1 MCATHTA
8 DAARGP
14 DAAAPEGATPRALRA
29 VAILTWAQAV
39 LGAQMPVHII
49 LGGLAGALLAEEPAL
64 ATLPV
69 SLSVAGSM
77 VGAPLMSWLMGRIG
91 RRPGFLLAALCGA
104 ASGWIAAEAILSRD
118 FWLLCAGT
126 ALAGIYMAAQNLYR
140 FAAADLASPA
150 FRPRAIAWV
159 MAGGL
164 VAAILGPQI
173 VKETSD
179 WLEPVP
185 YAGAYY
191 ALVALNLAGAL
202 PFLALDIPRP
212 PRRRDGG
219 RPAGRPMRQILADRR
234 IVVAMLCG
242 MVSYAL
248 MSLVMTST
256 PLAMVACGFATA
268 DAAGV
273 VQVHVLA
280 MYGPSF
286 VTGPLIARFGAARVI
301 ATGLACLAAA
311 AVAALSGIAIENFTV
326 ALLLLGIGWNLGF
339 IGATALLAEAHG
351 PEERARVQGLNDF
364 LVMGLVT
371 VASFASG
378 ALFAAIGWEAVNL
391 AMLPFLVAAAG
402 GLIWLTLAG
411 PRAPA

>member
-1 MCATHTA
+1 MCATQTA
-8 DAARGP
+8 EDSPPLIDPRARP
-14 DAAAPEGATPRALRA
+14 AAPAVRA

-49 LGGLAGALLAEEPAL
+49 LGGLAGALLTDTPAL

-69 SLSVAGSM
+69 SLTVAGSM
-77 VGAPLMSWLMGRIG
+77 LGAPLMSWLMGRIG

-104 ASGWIAAEAILSRD
+104 ASGAIAAEAILARD
-118 FWLLCAGT
+118 FWMLCAGT
-126 ALAGIYMAAQNLYR
+126 ALAGVYLAAQNLYR
-140 FAAADLASPA
+140 FAAVDLASPA
-150 FRPRAIAWV
+150 FRPKAIGWV

-164 VAAILGPQI
+164 VAAVLGPQI
-173 VKETSD
+173 VKETTD
-179 WLEPVP
+179 WLAPVP

-191 ALVALNLAGAL
+191 ALVVLNLVGAL
-202 PFLALDIPRP
+202 PLLALDIPLP
-212 PRRRDGG
+212 PRPARGRAGG
-219 RPAGRPMRQILADRR
+219 RTMREILRDRR
-234 IVVAMLCG
+234 IAVAMLCG

-256 PLAMVACGFATA
+256 PLAMIACGFVTT

-273 VQVHVLA
+273 VQLHVLA

-286 VTGPLIARFGAARVI
+286 VTGPLIARFGAPRVI

-311 AVAALSGIAIENFTV
+311 SMAALSGIEIENFAI
-326 ALLLLGIGWNLGF
+326 ALLLLGVGWNLGF
-339 IGATALLAEAHG
+339 IGATAMLAEAHA

-378 ALFAAIGWEAVNL
+378 ALFATIGWEAVNL
-391 AMLPFLVAAAG
+391 AILPVLATAAG
-402 GLIWLTLAG
+402 ALIWLTLTD
-411 PRAPA
+411 PRGGR